1 VKFMRVLR
9 AERALLMAER
19 YVHGEESFPYSITL
33 LIATLLL
40 LLGLVAIIDMA
51 FRSGPLSDSPPPA
64 TTSAKAPEAACPVES
79 LSPGLPS
86 RARGGLTL

>member
-1 VKFMRVLR
+1 MRVL
-9 AERALLMAER
+9 RALLMAER

-51 FRSGPLSDSPPPA
+51 FRSGPLS
-64 TTSAKAPEAACPVES
+64 
-79 LSPGLPS
+79 
-86 RARGGLTL
+86 